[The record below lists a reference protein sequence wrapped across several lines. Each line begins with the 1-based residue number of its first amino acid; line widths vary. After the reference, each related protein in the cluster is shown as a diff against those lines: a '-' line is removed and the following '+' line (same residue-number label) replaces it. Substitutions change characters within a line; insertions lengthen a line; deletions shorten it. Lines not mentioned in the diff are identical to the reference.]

1 MAAHNVS
8 AAIDKL
14 LSIVFIK
21 VPLLILRGLFDSL
34 KGLIWMIIEPTLLSR
49 EEDIDRLYA
58 RYKQKMENARLRRKY
73 RFR

>member
-21 VPLLILRGLFDSL
+21 VPLLILRELSDSL

>member
-34 KGLIWMIIEPTLLSR
+34 KGLIWMIIEPILLSR